1 MRIIEGLKPVYIT
14 LGLVVVIIVCLA
26 PLGRDIVKPM
36 TKDDGWIQAATVAVL
51 CAGVVLVLSRV
62 IVRQQP
68 VLKWIEALYIVCIY
82 AGREMDFHRIFTTEH
97 VTRMKLYTGPFPL
110 QEKVVGAAIM
120 LLFIAVAV
128 HFCVTNI
135 SLFVQEFKRKVP
147 RARYIVVWALLL
159 IGSQIIDKPSFFK
172 GYVKPLT
179 EETMELG
186 AAVMLIFIVLSF
198 SSGMQRPS
206 GSKTGQ

>member
-1 MRIIEGLKPVYIT
+1 
-14 LGLVVVIIVCLA
+14 
-26 PLGRDIVKPM
+26 M

-62 IVRQQP
+62 ISRQQP

-110 QEKVVGAAIM
+110 QEKVIGASIM

-128 HFCVTNI
+128 HFCVTTI
-135 SLFVQEFKRKVP
+135 PLLVQELKRKVP
-147 RARYIVVWALLL
+147 RARYVVVWALLL
-159 IGSQIIDKPSFFK
+159 IGAQIIDKPSFFK

-198 SSGMQRPS
+198 PSGARRPS